1 MVVKTTVDED
11 SLSFDEVVLATVVVE
26 VVVGFTVEVTVVTK
40 VVWIEIREWT
50 LNLYIISNFAYRSCG
65 FDLWLFSSWGD
76 PLGIELHT
84 RETTGG
90 TLHILMKK

>member
-40 VVWIEIREWT
+40 VV
-50 LNLYIISNFAYRSCG
+50 
-65 FDLWLFSSWGD
+65 
-76 PLGIELHT
+76 
-84 RETTGG
+84 
-90 TLHILMKK
+90 